1 MRVKKLTKGVSDQMN
16 RPARRSAM
24 KIKVYLA
31 CPTVK
36 DAAKV
41 KPNVPATII
50 FSARFGNNRFI
61 ATLEARETAS
71 SAMPVFV
78 KYNSASSPLMSPERI
93 EVYASRTADVLV
105 ADAVSRVRDFCGAFL
120 RRVSSRLA
128 ISSPLSVSFKRTVTQ
143 LWSKSADA
151 KLMWVAHGTEGISLH
166 IRL

>member
-1 MRVKKLTKGVSDQMN
+1 MTKGVSDQMN
-16 RPARRSAM
+16 RPARRSAI

-36 DAAKV
+36 DVAKV

-50 FSARFGNNRFI
+50 FSAGFGNNRFI

-78 KYNSASSPLMSPERI
+78 KYNSASSPLMSPERT

-120 RRVSSRLA
+120 RRVSSRLLA
-128 ISSPLSVSFKRTVTQ
+128 ISSPLSVSFNRTVTQ
-143 LWSKSADA
+143 LWSKRADA
-151 KLMWVAHGTEGISLH
+151 KLMWVAHGNEGIFLH
-166 IRL
+166 IRS